1 MRVLGPS
8 KIPALAVLLVCL
20 AVPAAILYAGRL
32 ERRDQPGGDP
42 LELALGQAEF
52 ARAGRLQLP
61 PLTPPPQEFAPFG
74 RPLAP
79 RRVRPESAPGLL
91 ATNLGMVPWD
101 PDKDDL
107 RSTIPAPLRY
117 GPGEVESSAR
127 GTLHPG
133 LNDVLLDE
141 AAMRERG
148 ADALLASL
156 AEHATILGSLPGG
169 ALLVQVRPEELHA
182 LRGLPGIARTRA
194 FEPYMKIDPALGTLP
209 RLSPHEAANPALHAT
224 VTIVPG
230 LDGEETRRR
239 IEAIP
244 GVSEVVAYAS
254 EGSGYEL
261 RIDYRSLAALARL
274 DEVMAIGPVLDYAL
288 ANAEIVPTVQ
298 AGSAQDASFER
309 PFDRAGVDGGGID
322 TNGDGMR
329 INNGTDAVP
338 PQIVTITDN
347 GISYDTPSFSQTGT
361 ETSKLLFPIG
371 PSHRKIHAIQNVID
385 SGTSCDAPLSGGGT
399 HGQIVASVIAAYPS
413 QFGVYA
419 TRSGIGGPTEPR
431 SANLDGVARGARIIM
446 QDAGNAAQCTINS
459 LVERGGNVSP
469 GSLLD
474 RLNAAIAGGGT
485 AAHLA
490 VFPFGA
496 PDNFSTIPNPNN
508 SNGTYPQ
515 TAVDV
520 DTFLYN
526 NRDFMVFVPVGNN
539 GGLIGSGRLGL
550 ALRVIPDFFD
560 GTDQDDDPNSPA
572 PIQVSPPATAK
583 NIVSVGG
590 TTSDCFTFFG
600 GTDCESTIVGYTSRG
615 PATPQSLRMAPIVTA
630 PQFDLIGTPYTAA
643 VAVFRS
649 NDNDNLPPI
658 EAVLDEGN
666 FGTSYAAA
674 AMTGAG
680 ALIRD
685 YFAQGFYPTGDR
697 QTSDRVA
704 NVSGALVK
712 AALAASSDF
721 NEGGIGTQGQ
731 DNNER
736 NLRRTRAMD
745 MGSINLVNIRIMGNS
760 EQGYGRPVLTDV
772 LPLAGW
778 SDDFVLHPDF
788 PNVREYPAAGLLV
801 FDPLATGEGLIDNTT
816 ATSRTHTF
824 RVAGPHTIVRSNG
837 GVALMA
843 SQLRIALAWPDR
855 PSPAASGGP
864 LVNDLDL
871 VVESPG
877 PDNCLTPSD
886 PKPDGS
892 PCPATAAND
901 NEFYD
906 GNNYDGGHN
915 NAVTDQWSKVRL
927 AGGAELHDARNPIEA
942 IHLTGDPN
950 NDGSFADSPLYAG
963 TWRVTVKRGL
973 GGAIPGQITITVP
986 TTAQDADQNED
997 DNNNGR
1003 LDAGEDNN
1011 GNGLLDQPGQPYALV
1026 VSGPVLLAETVPA
1039 AGPASY
1045 PSSTI
1050 TWDRV
1055 RYSCADNAVLSILDT
1070 SGAASASKSQ
1080 ANTVHQVVNAAGVV
1094 IDSETGFSFAA
1105 PGDPF
1110 VTRSAGLPVR
1120 LAAPAIPNNG
1130 ILEGDT
1136 GSTLVA
1142 TYAPAGQRAVTARAP
1157 MSCDPDLVTAYFTTA
1172 GGNAIGQQVSI
1183 SGGCDGDD
1191 FLDAGETVTYG
1202 VALQNRSRTDDY
1214 GDVVAT
1220 LTPSGPGA
1228 AAVQVLDSPQALGR
1242 FAGSAQN
1249 AVFFHVRVNAAAA
1262 NALAVANRMVD
1273 MTLNLDAISR
1283 GARLSRQSYTFHHA
1297 INSDREAFFYSTDHI
1312 TGGREVRD
1320 LNRNGVIDPA
1330 DTIDPVLGFV
1340 LPREDV
1346 TFSSL
1351 FSGSGAPAGHFTNEL
1366 GEDLDL
1372 SGVFNGSERNV
1383 VPNVDGS
1390 GTPILDH
1397 GILNSNNP
1405 ADPAHRVPWSFD
1417 NNGGGWIPFRHPGS
1431 TAANVNVNPVWEYK
1445 TTGGLC
1451 GFQTSGGFNKFGVW
1465 HTGDGDPTTPSG
1477 VATACDK
1484 HAQPFDTNTPGKTE
1498 MLFDVL
1504 TSPLVAKVNQV
1515 ADARG
1520 FPYTVEF
1527 QRFGMNMTI
1536 QIFDGY
1542 AGGGVNIDNNADS
1555 DNENSLLGQQVDQYY
1570 SRRAGGWPIGLFRF
1584 AGEYFNGPGID
1595 PTTTA
1600 PHQRTFGPF
1609 LNPNGSETLD
1619 GDECC
1624 FSGTTPPGTNPAS
1637 SSPIPPAPPD
1647 YLPYPVHFVPLVGIC
1662 DGGAQAGQP
1671 CDPQVP
1677 GGACVAGGGVCTAEV
1692 NTIAGPVRNFDSALV
1707 GYEGGFASMINA
1719 SAPENFFFH
1728 VPGTAGNRWLLGIGF
1743 WAIES
1748 PTHSTDFGVAMDDVV
1763 FEWKEYHPQDEA
1775 VLGKPAACSRFGGV
1789 GNPAGGQCA
1798 TLAVDRST
1806 LYECDEAVTVT
1817 VFDAKCVALGA
1828 GASMPLGGACTAD
1841 ATCGTGGVCSG
1852 ARPSIQVAV
1861 ATDSDGIPI
1870 AGGSGLAPGAKRY
1883 TLAAVPGTPGF
1894 YRGTVA
1900 FSSLV
1905 NDASHVFV
1913 SPGSDGTFSVYYFDP
1928 LCDGDRDGQAGED
1941 DFGNLD
1947 GDGIADAAD
1956 NCPGLYNP
1964 AQEDADGDGFGD
1976 LCDDCP
1982 AVANPTQDDTDMDG
1996 VGDACEFEDID
2007 GDGVPNEFDNC
2018 RDVRNGTQPDLD
2030 NDGRGDLCDTLLTA
2044 GVTFG
2049 PAICASGTCSAGAVG
2064 RACTT
2069 NVQCIQD
2076 CNTATHLCSNTA
2088 PFTSPTP
2095 TAGQACSVDGD
2106 CFVDL
2111 DRDGDGVLDRDDNC
2125 VLAANGPLSGPNNQT
2140 DSDHDGLG
2148 DVCDGDCAGA
2158 VQVFR
2163 CRANGATCS
2172 VPESNQPTEC
2182 ANSFGLG
2189 VVCGYY
2195 VQNAGACST
2204 ANDDAD
2210 ADGVADAA
2218 DDCPTVSN
2226 PPIVAGRP
2234 AQPDRDRDGLGDAC
2248 DPAGA
2253 FDDAG
2258 DAIPDD
2264 VVVFNG
2270 TIACRTRPLASF
2282 AILAL
2287 AYQDLDGDHDPYPDT
2302 GETGRVTF
2310 TLRNLGPALT
2320 GVVFTMSSADPN
2332 VACITSPS
2340 VTVASFPAGA
2350 TLTVGSLDPGQPG
2363 FTFTASNSLQ
2373 SPPSPAPPAQ
2383 VVLYLRVVANEA
2395 DGLMAPTATSLIA
2408 DINTSGPQ
2416 TFVVGPDGVAG
2427 TTDDGEIVEAFDRDA
2442 DGDGLFTIKDTFRL
2456 PIAPGVY
2463 RGTCS
2468 NAPMTYCQ
2476 SAVDCPAGS
2485 PAPICQSGVYLRGS
2499 DTGAELNRLAAV
2511 TCGGYD
2517 TAATNPLCRLDPDF
2531 PMDWHLH
2538 CAPGAGNCPN
2548 TESVCV
2554 GTGCSYNTPTN
2565 GAHAHSLPNSLHMGA
2580 HFNPADALAGD
2591 TTHFRTLQGFESA
2604 PINLALLPRPGDLDL
2619 SFFQIARLMDNNG
2632 VNEVAHICLDC
2643 ADVQVQRDLDPDP
2656 QIDSWGFWEKLVP
2669 YQNVYD
2675 HKPTA
2680 FSIFGSY
2687 YCLFTP
2693 TDTGTTP
2700 PAPHGVTETL
2710 CWPQGAWSH
2719 CGSTISTNTAN
2730 VVNCTGPGELD
2741 AYGTGVWAQT
2751 KFNLAALRGQRIR
2764 IRWIAESWNFGAGA
2778 ESYYEL
2784 GNGWNNSQ
2792 QDDGWWL
2799 DDIVVTGAV
2808 QQQFTPVPDTTPR
2821 TGSCPTDACNEGVG
2835 DAGTAPAI
2843 EVRDLNGSLV
2853 DGATL
2858 VPSRGQTL
2866 RLSGSGSTFPGGCSN
2881 GAAEY
2886 RFERNGVVA
2895 QDWSTSPVFLDAPEA
2910 TTHYRLLVRCSADH
2924 ACTSVAGAVRDVGVL
2939 SGEGGEIALGAW
2951 GSPFDPSTGVTYD
2964 RVAHTTTIR
2973 WWSPGT
2979 AASDLYRGRL
2989 GPGISRGTLESPFWR
3004 LATSGA
3010 VGSEAACLLNGVAG
3024 TPETAPPSG
3033 PGGTRGSSGAL
3044 TQAVDADPAP
3054 GFGTYY
3060 LVASGGGSSGTNAL
3074 GCAAPGVCNH
3084 AGWCDL
3090 GTKAGAPCNVAADCP
3105 GGGTCVLQ
3113 TTFCSA
3119 DAGTAGQGGC
3129 GAHQVCAGG
3138 TTPGHLCSTV
3148 LDCPGSG
3155 ASCPVLA
3162 AGVKTTGSSCLT
3174 VGGTPPATPGAAV
3187 GECPP
3192 PGSPLRTVRLAPAA
3206 NVCP

>member
-1 MRVLGPS
+1 MRAMRVLGPS
-8 KIPALAVLLVCL
+8 KLPALAVLLVCL

-32 ERRDQPGGDP
+32 ERRDQPDGDP

-79 RRVRPESAPGLL
+79 LRVRPESAPGLL

-107 RSTIPAPLRY
+107 RRTIPAPLRY
-117 GPGEVESSAR
+117 GPGEIESSAR
-127 GTLHPG
+127 GTLHAG
-133 LNDVLLDE
+133 LNDLLLDE
-141 AAMRERG
+141 ATVRERG
-148 ADALLASL
+148 ADAVLASL
-156 AEHATILGSLPGG
+156 AEHATILGSLPAG
-169 ALLVQVRPEELHA
+169 ALLVQVRAEELHG

-194 FEPYMKIDPALGTLP
+194 VEPYMKIDPALGTLP

-244 GVSEVVAYAS
+244 GVSEVVAYTS
-254 EGSGYEL
+254 EGAGYEL
-261 RIDYRSLAALARL
+261 RIDYRSVDRLTRL
-274 DEVMAIGPVLDYAL
+274 DEVMAIAPVLDFVL

-298 AGSAQDASFER
+298 AGSAEDASFER

-329 INNGTDAVP
+329 LNDGTDGVP

-347 GISYDTPSFSQTGT
+347 GISIDTPSFSQTAT
-361 ETSKLLFPIG
+361 ETTKVLIPIG
-371 PSHRKIHAIQNVID
+371 AAHRKIHAIQNVTD
-385 SGTSCDAPLSGGGT
+385 SGTSCDGPLSGSST
-399 HGQIVASVIAAYPS
+399 HGHIVASVIAAYPS

-419 TRSGIGGPTEPR
+419 TRGGIGGPTEPR
-431 SANLDGVARGARIIM
+431 SANLDGVARGARIIV
-446 QDAGNAAQCTINS
+446 QDAGTTAQCTINS
-459 LVERGGNVSP
+459 VVERGGNVSP

-474 RLNAAIAGGGT
+474 RLNAAISGGGT

-539 GGLIGSGRLGL
+539 GGLLGSGRLGL

-560 GTDQDDDPNSPA
+560 GTDEDDDPNFPQ

-600 GTDCESTIVGYTSRG
+600 GTDCESSLVGYTSRG

-630 PQFDLIGTPYTAA
+630 PQFDLTGTPYTSA

-649 NDNDNLPPI
+649 SDNDNLPPI

-666 FGTSYAAA
+666 SGTSYAAA

-685 YFAQGFYPTGDR
+685 YLAQGFYPTGDR
-697 QTSDRVA
+697 QASDRVA

-712 AALAASSDF
+712 AALVASSDF

-731 DNNER
+731 DNQER

-745 MGSINLVNIRIMGNS
+745 MGSIFPVGNIGIMGNS

-778 SDDFVLHPDF
+778 SDDFVLHPDS

-801 FDPLATGEGLIDNTT
+801 FDPLATGEGLIDNATT
-816 ATSRTHTF
+816 TSRTHTF

-837 GVALMA
+837 GVALTA

-855 PSPAASGGP
+855 PSPVGSGGP

-871 VVESPG
+871 VLEGPG
-877 PDNCLTPSD
+877 PDNCLTTSD
-886 PKPDGS
+886 TKPDGS
-892 PCPATAAND
+892 ACPATAAND

-906 GNNYDGGHN
+906 GNVYDGGHN
-915 NAVTDQWSKVRL
+915 NANTDQWSKVRL
-927 AGGAELHDARNPIEA
+927 AGGTEKHDFRNPSEA

-986 TTAQDADQNED
+986 TVAQDADQNED

-1003 LDAGEDNN
+1003 LDPGEDNN

-1026 VSGPVLLAETVPA
+1026 VSGPVLLAEA
-1039 AGPASY
+1039 APPSGPALY
-1045 PSSTI
+1045 PSSQVS
-1050 TWDRV
+1050 WDRV
-1055 RYSCADNAVLSILDT
+1055 RYACADNAVLSILDT
-1070 SGAASASKSQ
+1070 TGAASAAKSQ
-1080 ANTVHQVVNAAGVV
+1080 ASTVYQVVNVAGVV
-1094 IDSETGFSFAA
+1094 TDTETGFSFAA

-1110 VTRSAGLPVR
+1110 VTRSASVPIR
-1120 LAAPAIPNNG
+1120 LGAPAIPSNG

-1136 GSTLVA
+1136 GSTIVA
-1142 TYAPAGQRAVTARAP
+1142 TYAPSGQRAVTARAVLN
-1157 MSCDPDLVTAYFTTA
+1157 CDPDLIPAYFTTA
-1172 GGNAIGQQVSI
+1172 GGQAIGPQVSI
-1183 SGGCDGDD
+1183 AGGCDGDV

-1202 VALQNRSRTDDY
+1202 VAFRNRSRTDDY
-1214 GDVVAT
+1214 GDIVAT
-1220 LTPSGPGA
+1220 LAPSGPGA
-1228 AAVQVLDSPQALGR
+1228 GAVRVLDSPQALGR
-1242 FAGSAQN
+1242 FAGNDQN
-1249 AVFFHVRVNAAAA
+1249 AVFFHVQVNAAALA
-1262 NALAVANRMVD
+1262 ALSVPNRVVD
-1273 MTLNLDAISR
+1273 MTLNLDSTLR

-1297 INSDREAFFYSTDHI
+1297 LGSDREEFFYSTDHLI
-1312 TGGREVRD
+1312 GAREVRD
-1320 LNRNGVIDPA
+1320 LNRNGVIDPGGA
-1330 DTIDPVLGFV
+1330 VDPVLGFV

-1346 TFSSL
+1346 TFSAL

-1372 SGVFNGSERNV
+1372 SGTFNGSERNL

-1390 GTPILDH
+1390 GNPILDH

-1417 NNGGGWIPFRHPGS
+1417 NNSGGWFPFRHAGS
-1431 TAANVNVNPVWEYK
+1431 TPANVSVNPVWEYK
-1445 TTGGLC
+1445 TSGLC
-1451 GFQTSGGFNKFGVW
+1451 GFQTAAGLGKFGVW
-1465 HTGDGDPTTPSG
+1465 HTGDGDPNTPPPG
-1477 VATACDK
+1477 GTACDK
-1484 HAQPFDTNTPGKTE
+1484 HPQPFDPNTPGKNE
-1498 MLFDVL
+1498 MLFDIL
-1504 TSPLVAKVNQV
+1504 TSPLVAKVNQAV
-1515 ADARG
+1515 DARG

-1536 QIFDGY
+1536 QTFDGY
-1542 AGGGVNIDNNADS
+1542 AGGGVNIDNDADS
-1555 DNENSLLGQQVDQYY
+1555 DNENSLLGQQTDIYNT
-1570 SRRAGGWPIGLFRF
+1570 RRAGGWPNGLFRF
-1584 AGEYFNGPGID
+1584 AGQYFNGPGID

-1600 PHQRTFGPF
+1600 PYQRTFGPF
-1609 LNPNGSETLD
+1609 QNPDVIFLD

-1637 SSPIPPAPPD
+1637 SSPIPTALPD
-1647 YLPYPVHFVPLVGIC
+1647 YLPYPVAGALLVGVC
-1662 DGGAQAGQP
+1662 DGGPLAGQP
-1671 CDPQVP
+1671 CDPLQV
-1677 GGACVAGGGVCTAEV
+1677 GGACVAGGGVCTPED
-1692 NTIAGPVRNFDSALV
+1692 NTIAGPVRNFDSTLI
-1707 GYEGGFASMINA
+1707 GYEGGFASVLGAN
-1719 SAPENFFFH
+1719 PLENFFFH
-1728 VPGTAGNRWLLGIGF
+1728 VPGTAGNRWLIGIGF

-1748 PTHSTDFGVAMDDVV
+1748 PTHSTDFGVAVDDVV
-1763 FEWKEYHPQDEA
+1763 FEWEEWHPQDEA
-1775 VLGKPAACSRFGGV
+1775 SLGHTPACSRFGGA
-1789 GNPAGGQCA
+1789 GQPAGGQCA

-1806 LYECDEAVTVT
+1806 LYECDDAVTVT

-1828 GASMPLGGACTAD
+1828 GAAVPLGGACTAD
-1841 ATCGTGGVCSG
+1841 AACGTGGVCSG
-1852 ARPSIQVAV
+1852 ARPSVQVAV
-1861 ATDSDGIPI
+1861 ATPSDGVPL
-1870 AGGSGLAPGAKRY
+1870 AASPGFFAPGAKRF

-1894 YRGTVA
+1894 YRGTVP
-1900 FSSLV
+1900 FSSLA

-1913 SPGSDGTFSVYYFDP
+1913 SPGSDQTFSLYYFDP

-1941 DFGNLD
+1941 DFANLD
-1947 GDGIADAAD
+1947 GDGIASASD

-1964 AQEDADGDGFGD
+1964 LQEDVDGDGFGD

-1982 AVANPTQDDTDMDG
+1982 GVANPTQADSDADG
-1996 VGDACEFEDID
+1996 VGDACDTANPAGDFD
-2007 GDGVPNEFDNC
+2007 GDG
-2018 RDVRNGTQPDLD
+2018 
-2030 NDGRGDLCDTLLTA
+2030 
-2044 GVTFG
+2044 
-2049 PAICASGTCSAGAVG
+2049 
-2064 RACTT
+2064 
-2069 NVQCIQD
+2069 
-2076 CNTATHLCSNTA
+2076 
-2088 PFTSPTP
+2088 
-2095 TAGQACSVDGD
+2095 
-2106 CFVDL
+2106 
-2111 DRDGDGVLDRDDNC
+2111 
-2125 VLAANGPLSGPNNQT
+2125 LA
-2140 DSDHDGLG
+2140 D
-2148 DVCDGDCAGA
+2148 
-2158 VQVFR
+2158 QV
-2163 CRANGATCS
+2163 
-2172 VPESNQPTEC
+2172 
-2182 ANSFGLG
+2182 
-2189 VVCGYY
+2189 
-2195 VQNAGACST
+2195 
-2204 ANDDAD
+2204 
-2210 ADGVADAA
+2210 
-2218 DDCPTVSN
+2218 DDCPTVPN
-2226 PPIVAGRP
+2226 PPVVAGRT
-2234 AQPDRDRDGLGDAC
+2234 AQRDTDRDGLGDAC
-2248 DPAGA
+2248 DPPQA
-2253 FDDAG
+2253 FDDDG
-2258 DAIPDD
+2258 NGIPDD

-2270 TIACRTRPLASF
+2270 AIACRTRPLASF
-2282 AILAL
+2282 AVLGT
-2287 AYQDLDGDHDPYPDT
+2287 AYQDLDGDHDAYPDT

-2320 GVVFTMSSADPN
+2320 GVVFTMFSADAD

-2340 VTVASFPAGA
+2340 VTVESFPAGA
-2350 TLTVGSLDPGQPG
+2350 TLTIGSLDPGQPG

-2373 SPPSPAPPAQ
+2373 SPPLPAPPATID
-2383 VVLYLRVVANEA
+2383 LSLHMVANEV
-2395 DGLMAPTATSLIA
+2395 DGLAAPLAASLMA
-2408 DINTSGPQ
+2408 DINTTGGPQ
-2416 TFVVGPDGVAG
+2416 TFVVGPDGIAG
-2427 TTDDGEIVEAFDRDA
+2427 TADDGQIVESFDRDA
-2442 DGDGLFTIKDTFRL
+2442 DGDSQFTVRDTFRL

-2476 SAVDCPAGS
+2476 TAADCPAGS
-2485 PAPICQSGVYLRGS
+2485 PAPICQSGAYLRGS
-2499 DTGAELNRLAAV
+2499 DTGAELNRVAAV

-2517 TAATNPLCRLDPDF
+2517 TVATNPLCRLDPDF

-2554 GTGCSYNTPTN
+2554 GPGCSYNTPAN

-2580 HFNPADALAGD
+2580 HFNPIDALAGD
-2591 TTHFRTLQGFESA
+2591 TTHFRTVQGFESA
-2604 PINLALLPRPGDLDL
+2604 PINLALQPGPAGLEM
-2619 SFFQIARLMDNNG
+2619 SFFQIARQMDNNG
-2632 VNEVAHICLDC
+2632 VNEAAHICLDC
-2643 ADVQVQRDLDPDP
+2643 GDVQVQRDLDPDP

-2693 TDTGTTP
+2693 TDTGTAP
-2700 PAPHGVTETL
+2700 PAPHGYTETL
-2710 CWPQGAWSH
+2710 CWPLGAWSH
-2719 CGSTISTNTAN
+2719 CGSTIGTTPSNTGS
-2730 VVNCTGPGELD
+2730 CTGPGELD
-2741 AYGTGVWAQT
+2741 AYGTGVWVQT
-2751 KFNLAALRGQRIR
+2751 RFHLDPLRGQRIR
-2764 IRWIAESWNFGAGA
+2764 IRWIAESWNFGVGA

-2784 GNGWNNSQ
+2784 GNGWNTSQ

-2799 DDIVVTGAV
+2799 DDIVVTGAI
-2808 QQQFTPVPDTTPR
+2808 QQQVTPVPDTTPR

-2835 DAGTAPAI
+2835 DAGTAPAF
-2843 EVRDLNGSLV
+2843 EVRDLNGNLV

-2895 QDWSTSPVFLDAPEA
+2895 QDWSTSPVFVDAPES
-2910 TTHYRLLVRCSADH
+2910 TTHYRLLLRCSADH

-2964 RVAHTTTIR
+2964 RVAHTTTLR

-3010 VGSEAACLLNGVAG
+3010 AGSEAACLLNGVAG
-3024 TPETAPPSG
+3024 TPETAPPAG
-3033 PGGTRGSSGAL
+3033 PGGMRGTSGTL
-3044 TQAVDADPAP
+3044 TQAVDVDPAA

-3074 GCAAPGVCNH
+3074 GCAAPGVCSRP
-3084 AGWCDL
+3084 GWCDR
-3090 GTKAGAPCNVAADCP
+3090 GTSAGAPCNVAADCP

-3148 LDCPGSG
+3148 LNCPGSG
-3155 ASCPVLA
+3155 ASCPALA
-3162 AGVKTTGSSCLT
+3162 SGVNTPGSSCFAT
-3174 VGGTPPATPGAAV
+3174 GGTPPSTPGAAV